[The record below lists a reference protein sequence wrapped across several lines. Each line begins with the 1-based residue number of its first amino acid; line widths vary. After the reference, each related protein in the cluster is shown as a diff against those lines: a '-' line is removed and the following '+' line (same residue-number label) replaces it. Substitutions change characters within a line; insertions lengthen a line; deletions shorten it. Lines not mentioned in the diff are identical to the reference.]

1 MVSPYAGPAFGR
13 PGATYA
19 VGPVPTWT
27 RPVTDGDPVR
37 VVGVASRGVEA
48 RASLADARCRAIE
61 RERPFSWYLIAG
73 DAQLMP

>member
-1 MVSPYAGPAFGR
+1 
-13 PGATYA
+13 
-19 VGPVPTWT
+19 
-27 RPVTDGDPVR
+27 VR